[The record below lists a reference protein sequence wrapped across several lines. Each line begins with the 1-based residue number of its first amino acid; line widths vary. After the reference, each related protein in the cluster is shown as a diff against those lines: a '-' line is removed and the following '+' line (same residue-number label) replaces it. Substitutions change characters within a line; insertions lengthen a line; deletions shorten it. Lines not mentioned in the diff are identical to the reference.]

1 MNFPHLDDAGHAR
14 IVDVSGKQVTT
25 RTAVAAAEV
34 VVSADVVE
42 ALRSDSLPKGDAL
55 AVARIAGLQAA
66 KRTWELIPLAHPL
79 ALEAA
84 QVNLTVLDDRV
95 AIRVSVSTD
104 HKTGVEMEA
113 LTAASVAALALIDM
127 VKGLDRA
134 AHIGFVRLEEKHG
147 GRSGSWYRE
156 QETQS

>member
-1 MNFPHLDDAGHAR
+1 MSFTHLDDSGHAR

-25 RTAVAAAEV
+25 RTAVASAEV
-34 VVSADVVE
+34 RVASAVID
-42 ALRSDSLPKGDAL
+42 ALRSDAIPKGDAL

-84 QVNLTVLDDRV
+84 GVDLVVHDDRV
-95 AIRVSVSTD
+95 EIRATVTTD

-127 VKGLDRA
+127 VKGLDRTA
-134 AHIGFVRLEEKHG
+134 YIGFVRLEEKHG
-147 GRSGSWYRE
+147 GRSGSWHRE
-156 QETQS
+156 SQ

>member
-1 MNFPHLDDAGHAR
+1 MNFTHLDDAGHAR

-34 VVSADVVE
+34 IVSADVVD
-42 ALRSDSLPKGDAL
+42 ALRNDAIPKGDAL

-66 KRTWELIPLAHPL
+66 KKTWELIPLAHPL

-84 QVNLTVLDDRV
+84 GVDLTVQDDRV
-95 AIRVSVSTD
+95 AIRASVTTD

-127 VKGLDRA
+127 IKGIDRG

-156 QETQS
+156 PQ

>member
-1 MNFPHLDDAGHAR
+1 VTFPHLDDSGNAK
-14 IVDVSGKQVTT
+14 IVDVSGKQITT
-25 RTAVAAAEV
+25 RTAVASAEV
-34 VVSADVVE
+34 RVSAEVID
-42 ALRSDSLPKGDAL
+42 ALRSEAIPKGDAL

-84 QVNLTVLDDRV
+84 QVDLAVLDDRV
-95 AIRVSVSTD
+95 EIRASVSTD

-127 VKGLDRA
+127 VKSLDRS
-134 AHIGFVRLEEKHG
+134 AHIGYVRLEEKHG

-156 QETQS
+156 TP

>member
-1 MNFPHLDDAGHAR
+1 VNFPHLDDAGNAK
-14 IVDVSGKQVTT
+14 IVDVSGKQITT
-25 RTAVAAAEV
+25 RTAVASAEV
-34 VVSADVVE
+34 LVNGSVID
-42 ALRSDSLPKGDAL
+42 ALRSDAIPKGDAL

-84 QVNLTVLDDRV
+84 EVELWVRDDRV
-95 AIRVSVSTD
+95 EIRTTVSTD

-113 LTAASVAALALIDM
+113 LTAAGVAALALIDM

-156 QETQS
+156 DA

>member
-1 MNFPHLDDAGHAR
+1 MTFPHLDDAGNAK
-14 IVDVSGKQVTT
+14 IVDVSGKRVTT
-25 RTAVAAAEV
+25 RTAKASAV
-34 VVSADVVE
+34 VLVSDDVIA
-42 ALRSDSLPKGDAL
+42 ALRSGAIPKGDAL

-84 QVNLTVLDDRV
+84 QVDLSVLDDRV
-95 AIRVSVSTD
+95 EIRTTVSTD

-127 VKGLDRA
+127 VKGLDRSA
-134 AHIGFVRLEEKHG
+134 YIGFVRLEEKYG

-156 QETQS
+156 NP

>member
-1 MNFPHLDDAGHAR
+1 VTFPHLDDAGNAK

-25 RTAVAAAEV
+25 RTAIASAEV
-34 VVSADVVE
+34 RVSAQVIE
-42 ALRSDSLPKGDAL
+42 ALRSDAIPKGDAL

-84 QVNLTVLDDRV
+84 QVDLTILDDRV
-95 AIRVSVSTD
+95 EIRTTVSTD

-113 LTAASVAALALIDM
+113 LTAASVAGLALIDM
-127 VKGLDRA
+127 VKGLDRS

-147 GRSGSWYRE
+147 GRSGSWYRDN
-156 QETQS
+156 S

>member
-1 MNFPHLDDAGHAR
+1 MTFPHLDDAGKAK

-34 VVSADVVE
+34 IVSAEVID
-42 ALRSDSLPKGDAL
+42 ALRSDSIPKGDAL

-84 QVNLTVLDDRV
+84 AVDLDVRDDLV
-95 AIRVSVSTD
+95 AIRASVTTD

-127 VKGLDRA
+127 VKGLDRS

-147 GRSGSWYRE
+147 GRSGSWYRDAP
-156 QETQS
+156 

>member
-1 MNFPHLDDAGHAR
+1 VNFPHLDDAGHAK
-14 IVDVSGKQVTT
+14 IVDVSDKQITT
-25 RTAVAAAEV
+25 RTAIASAEV
-34 VVSADVVE
+34 RVE
-42 ALRSDSLPKGDAL
+42 GSVIDALRSDAIPKGDAL

-84 QVNLTVLDDRV
+84 QVDLVVLDDRV
-95 AIRVSVSTD
+95 EIRVSVSTD

-127 VKGLDRA
+127 VKGLDRS
-134 AHIGFVRLEEKHG
+134 AHIGYVRLEEKHG

-156 QETQS
+156 NP

>member
-1 MNFPHLDDAGHAR
+1 VTFPHLDDSGNAK
-14 IVDVSGKQVTT
+14 IVDVSGKQITT
-25 RTAVAAAEV
+25 RTAIASAEV
-34 VVSADVVE
+34 RVSAEVID
-42 ALRSDSLPKGDAL
+42 ALRSETVPKGDAL

-84 QVNLTVLDDRV
+84 QVDLAVLDGRV
-95 AIRVSVSTD
+95 EIRVSVSTD

-127 VKGLDRA
+127 VKGLDRS

-156 QETQS
+156 TP

>member
-1 MNFPHLDDAGHAR
+1 VTFPHLDDAGRAK

-34 VVSADVVE
+34 IVSAEVID
-42 ALRSDSLPKGDAL
+42 ALRSDSIPKGDAL

-84 QVNLTVLDDRV
+84 AVELDIRDDRV
-95 AIRVSVSTD
+95 AIRASVTTD

-127 VKGLDRA
+127 VKGLDRS

-147 GRSGSWYRE
+147 GRSGSWYRDAP
-156 QETQS
+156 

>member
-1 MNFPHLDDAGHAR
+1 MTFPHLDDAGHAK

-25 RTAVAAAEV
+25 RTAVASAEV
-34 VVSADVVE
+34 RVSSDVVE
-42 ALRSDSLPKGDAL
+42 ALRSDSIPKGDAL

-84 QVNLTVLDDRV
+84 GIDLDILDDRV
-95 AIRVSVSTD
+95 AIRASVTTD

-113 LTAASVAALALIDM
+113 LTAACVAALALIDM
-127 VKGLDRA
+127 VKGIDRS

-156 QETQS
+156 SP

>member
-1 MNFPHLDDAGHAR
+1 VNFPHLDDAGNAK
-14 IVDVSGKQVTT
+14 IVDVSGKQITT
-25 RTAVAAAEV
+25 RTAVASAEV
-34 VVSADVVE
+34 LVNGSVID
-42 ALRSDSLPKGDAL
+42 ALRSDAIPKGDAL

-79 ALEAA
+79 ELEAA
-84 QVNLTVLDDRV
+84 EVELWVRDDRV
-95 AIRVSVSTD
+95 EIRTTVSTD

-113 LTAASVAALALIDM
+113 LTAAGVAALALIDM

-156 QETQS
+156 DA

>member
-1 MNFPHLDDAGHAR
+1 VTFPHLDDSGNAK
-14 IVDVSGKQVTT
+14 IVDVSGKQITT
-25 RTAVAAAEV
+25 RTAVASAEV
-34 VVSADVVE
+34 RVSAEVID
-42 ALRSDSLPKGDAL
+42 ALRSEALPKGDAL

-84 QVNLTVLDDRV
+84 QVDLAVLDDRV
-95 AIRVSVSTD
+95 EIRASVSTD
-104 HKTGVEMEA
+104 HNTGVEMEA

-127 VKGLDRA
+127 VKSLDRS
-134 AHIGFVRLEEKHG
+134 AHIGYVRLEEKHG

-156 QETQS
+156 TP